1 MIQRVDIVLANCN
14 SLRGALVDDGTAF
27 QIDYVFSLGR
37 LYENDSSLTGNRS
50 NKDSGFSA

>member
-37 LYENDSSLTGNRS
+37 LIEDDSSLTGNRS
-50 NKDSGFSA
+50 NKDSGISA